1 MDKLWITQGH
11 IYLYIVVS
19 IYGQQDMEI
28 TTIQI
33 GKETRQL
40 LRKVGRKEQTYDD
53 LLRELVVRP
62 NTCERCG
69 EAMIEDPSG
78 YGIEQP

>member
-1 MDKLWITQGH
+1 
-11 IYLYIVVS
+11 
-19 IYGQQDMEI
+19 MEI

-33 GKETRQL
+33 GKETRQI

-62 NTCERCG
+62 NICEKCG
-69 EAMIEDPSG
+69 EAIKENPSG